1 MTIENRFA
9 RFMRNTGPARMLV
22 PLGLILIVVSV
33 ILFGFN
39 TDKYSQTTGKITSA
53 VQSAAGEEG
62 EKGFDVKFTYTVDG
76 KEYEGEFTN
85 ISGNYAAG
93 DSVKVFYDPAD
104 PAKTADSKMNKLIP
118 IAFAGV
124 GVLALAG
131 GIALTVRAFKKS
143 KELDRTAPAADA
155 QTQARLDGLKTA
167 AGVNEYYFRF
177 DGHSLKPGYIVE
189 DADRNTLYEGK
200 MLKNSLVGARIYEF
214 TDHRTGQSEQH
225 EVGHVTTS
233 TFNDEMFSV
242 KSSFKFDGEKVWDR
256 LHGQGIR
263 LSTNMHSRF
272 PYFIYDVTKDGKAL
286 ARIESCSVYVHED
299 DEAKHKIK
307 IPTGNM
313 YYRFW
318 TASDDLRS
326 LFLSIFA
333 ISECEQTVVE

>member
-9 RFMRNTGPARMLV
+9 RFMRNTGPARMMV
-22 PLGLILIVVSV
+22 PLGLILIIFSVV
-33 ILFGFN
+33 LFSFN
-39 TDKYSQTTGKITSA
+39 TDKYAETTGTITSA
-53 VQSAAGEEG
+53 VQSDAGQED
-62 EKGFDVKFTYTVDG
+62 EKGYDVKFTFTVDG
-76 KEYEGEFTN
+76 KQYEDEFTN
-85 ISGNYAAG
+85 LSGSFAAG
-93 DSVKVFYDPAD
+93 DAVKVFYDPAD
-104 PAKTADSKMNKLIP
+104 PSKTASSRMNKLIP
-118 IAFAGV
+118 VAIAGA

-131 GIALTVRAFKKS
+131 GIALTVRAFRKS
-143 KELDRTAPAADA
+143 KELDKTAPAADV
-155 QTQARLDGLKTA
+155 QTQAQLDALKTA
-167 AGVNEYYFRF
+167 DGVNEYYFRF

-189 DADRNTLYEGK
+189 DADRNILYEGK

-214 TDHRTGQSEQH
+214 TDHRTGLSEQH

-233 TFNDEMFSV
+233 SLNDEMFSV
-242 KSSFKFDGEKVWDR
+242 KSSFRFDGEKVWDR

-286 ARIESCSVYVHED
+286 ARIESCSVYIHED
-299 DEAKHKIK
+299 DEVKHKVK

-318 TASDDLRS
+318 TASDDLSS
-326 LFLSIFA
+326 LFLLIFA